1 MLAEIETDLVAL
13 VNGSIIKPKLRE
25 TGTLPELDG
34 EALVRKFASDAP
46 AVYVAPAPFQIASRV
61 MTVNFGMACV
71 ARNARG
77 HEAARRGDGQVIG
90 LYDMIEVLSGL
101 VDGARTPSITWTA
114 TGVDFLSDEKLYQA
128 GVYVGVIRLRGQ
140 IELVAPIDAA
150 ALAALADFKTFNADY
165 DIDPH
170 QPQAEHIKWA
180 QQPPDYTASRPE
192 LTDTPQIQP

>member
-13 VNGSIIKPKLRE
+13 VNGSVIKPKLRE

-77 HEAARRGDGQVIG
+77 HEAARRGDGQMIG

-101 VDGARTPSITWTA
+101 IDGSQTPGITWTA

-140 IELVAPIDAA
+140 VELVAPIDA
-150 ALAALADFKTFNADY
+150 AALADFKTFNADY

-170 QPQAEHIKWA
+170 QPQAEHEKWA

-192 LTDTPQIQP
+192 LTDTPQVQP